1 MTNELFD
8 YQYVQHQQ
16 DQRSVYQAIVTV
28 TVVTVVDN
36 SAGTARLHTE
46 FKYTFY
52 DENFRRCRG
61 IFTGAELTSFPSP
74 YLHLRFSFKKTTFM
88 TSCAAAYLSVTS
100 LLLFGSG

>member
-1 MTNELFD
+1 MNCLIIK
-8 YQYVQHQQ
+8 YVQHQQ
-16 DQRSVYQAIVTV
+16 DQRSVYQAIVT
-28 TVVTVVDN
+28 VTVVDN

-52 DENFRRCRG
+52 DENFRRCRR

-88 TSCAAAYLSVTS
+88 TSCTAAYLSVTS